1 VLSEAFNW
9 EERESIPLHY
19 AENEFRP
26 KKKYKSV
33 KLPKRVTEALAEE
46 TGIHI
51 SDGNIW
57 GGVVSYAGHAED
69 DSAYLRYKVGPLIKK
84 VWGIKTV
91 TQKLEKGKQG
101 MSLRFCSKEITQFKE
116 KLLNL
121 PSGKKDEIEIP
132 ACILRSRRLVEGAL
146 RGLFDGDGSLSFK
159 SKWGLGHTYPVLSY
173 SSISMP
179 LIRQLQ
185 EQLRKLR
192 FTVPKKLEEREN
204 GIFSMWLNGDRNYE
218 RWMNTIGFNNP
229 KHLTKVVLYE
239 KFGVVPPMTGLRE
252 RVKLIGGVIELSE
265 LYPMNKIRLNKNRI
279 LEKKVL
285 QKLEHEESHI
295 SELGRYCN
303 VDRRRISGAL
313 RRLSKMGLVECV
325 QAKNGF
331 KSIYRITQWGL
342 NKLRR
347 VKRIVKRLRGKYHLA
362 V

>member
-1 VLSEAFNW
+1 VLSESVNW
-9 EERESIPLHY
+9 EEGEAIPLHY
-19 AENEFRP
+19 AEDEFRP

-33 KLPKRVTEALAEE
+33 QLPKKVTEALAEE

-57 GGVVSYAGHAED
+57 EGKVRYAGHAED
-69 DSAYLRYKVGPLIKK
+69 DSAYLRYKVRPLLEQLWGLKNVKK
-84 VWGIKTV
+84 GIV
-91 TQKLEKGKQG
+91 KGSQG
-101 MSLRFCSKEITQFKE
+101 IYLHFYSKEVINFKE
-116 KLLNL
+116 KMLNL
-121 PSGKKDEIEIP
+121 PSGKKAEIEIP
-132 ACILRSRRLVEGAL
+132 ACMLRLRRLVTGVL

-173 SSISMP
+173 SSISEP

-185 EQLRKLR
+185 EQLRKLG

-204 GIFSMWLNGDRNYE
+204 GTFSMWLNGDRNYE

-252 RVKLIGGVIELSE
+252 RVKLIGEVVELSE
-265 LYPMNKIRLNKNRI
+265 LYPMNEMRLNKNRI

-295 SELGRYCN
+295 SELGRHYN
-303 VDRRRISGAL
+303 VDRRCISGAL
-313 RRLSKMGLVECV
+313 RRLFKMGLVECV
-325 QAKNGF
+325 QAKKGC
-331 KSIYRITQWGL
+331 KSIYRITQWGV

-347 VKRIVKRLRGKYHLA
+347 VERIVKRLREKYHLT